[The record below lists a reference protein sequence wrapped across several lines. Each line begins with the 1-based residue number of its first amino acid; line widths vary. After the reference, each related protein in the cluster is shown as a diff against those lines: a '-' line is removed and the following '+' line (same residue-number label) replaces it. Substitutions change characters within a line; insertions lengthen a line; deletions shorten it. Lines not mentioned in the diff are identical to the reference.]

1 MFGVVMFDA
10 SLHS

>member
-10 SLHS
+10 SLH